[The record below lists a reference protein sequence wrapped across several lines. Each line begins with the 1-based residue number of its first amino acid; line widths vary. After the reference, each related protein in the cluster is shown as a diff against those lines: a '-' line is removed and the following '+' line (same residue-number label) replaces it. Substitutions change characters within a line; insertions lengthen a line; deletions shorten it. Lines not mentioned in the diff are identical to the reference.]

1 MTTQTGTVAGRLN
14 SCSAPE
20 DHFRF
25 RLSPRKVPRNRKP
38 RKKKTSLHKSFL
50 GRVTAPRFRESHRS
64 VITTTATPHLLPS
77 RKYYR
82 EEKTEATFIASSLI
96 VFLQVPL
103 VRLRMMRSQNA
114 LPKRSTQQSIGV
126 QHEVP
131 VLFSVCRA
139 GSNGLRTTASSKAT
153 AAINSGVRCAI
164 ATQSII
170 VGDTF
175 SQSCHATGARIR
187 ARPQLP
193 SLPSVA
199 RCQAGRPS

>member
-38 RKKKTSLHKSFL
+38 RKKKTSPHKSFL

-82 EEKTEATFIASSLI
+82 EENTEATFIASSLI
-96 VFLQVPL
+96 LFLQVPL

-114 LPKRSTQQSIGV
+114 LPSAVRNNQLEFNMKYPCCFRFVELAVAACAQRRAAKPWQQ
-126 QHEVP
+126 
-131 VLFSVCRA
+131 L
-139 GSNGLRTTASSKAT
+139 T
-153 AAINSGVRCAI
+153 
-164 ATQSII
+164 
-170 VGDTF
+170 VG
-175 SQSCHATGARIR
+175 
-187 ARPQLP
+187 
-193 SLPSVA
+193 
-199 RCQAGRPS
+199 